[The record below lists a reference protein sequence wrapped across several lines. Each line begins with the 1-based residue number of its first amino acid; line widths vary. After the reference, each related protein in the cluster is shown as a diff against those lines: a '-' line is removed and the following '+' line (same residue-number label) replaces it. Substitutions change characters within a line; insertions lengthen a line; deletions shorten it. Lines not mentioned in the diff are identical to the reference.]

1 MKSKIYFLLLCLA
14 VIAPT
19 VVLGLATQRP
29 EIAVCCLLPETA
41 LLILV
46 YRMLFRPMRVIATGL
61 ELLREQDFS
70 SRLRKV
76 GQPDADRVVDMF
88 NSMMACLHRQNLQI
102 REQNEFL
109 DLLIDASPM
118 GVIILDDN
126 DNICQLNGA
135 ACEMLATGAGT
146 QPLSALTSPL
156 ALALRRLG
164 RDEVRTVR
172 LANSEVFRCSRL
184 HFMDRGWHHP
194 FMLIERLTDEVR
206 AAEKQAFARVIRT
219 MAHEVNNSMA
229 AIISTM
235 STSRTILADHPR
247 AANLLEPVN
256 ACLTRSAELTGFVR
270 RFAEV
275 VKVPE
280 PILCLTDFMEL
291 ILSALP
297 ILESICSA
305 CGARLETDLTNAAPV
320 RMDPVLMQQALVNIV
335 KNAAESASR
344 GGTVTLRADGH
355 TLLVIDNGPGLTP
368 DSADNLFSALYTTKP
383 DGHGLGLLL
392 VAEILNKHSARFS
405 LQTTPPLTTFSITLP

>member
-1 MKSKIYFLLLCLA
+1 MSLIS
-14 VIAPT
+14 
-19 VVLGLATQRP
+19 
-29 EIAVCCLLPETA
+29 CCP
-41 LLILV
+41 
-46 YRMLFRPMRVIATGL
+46 
-61 ELLREQDFS
+61 
-70 SRLRKV
+70 
-76 GQPDADRVVDMF
+76 
-88 NSMMACLHRQNLQI
+88 
-102 REQNEFL
+102 
-109 DLLIDASPM
+109 
-118 GVIILDDN
+118 
-126 DNICQLNGA
+126 
-135 ACEMLATGAGT
+135 
-146 QPLSALTSPL
+146 
-156 ALALRRLG
+156 
-164 RDEVRTVR
+164 
-172 LANSEVFRCSRL
+172 
-184 HFMDRGWHHP
+184 
-194 FMLIERLTDEVR
+194 
-206 AAEKQAFARVIRT
+206 
-219 MAHEVNNSMA
+219 
-229 AIISTM
+229 
-235 STSRTILADHPR
+235 
-247 AANLLEPVN
+247 ANLLEPVN

-355 TLLVIDNGPGLTP
+355 TLLVIDNGPGLTA

-383 DGHGLGLLL
+383 DGHGLGLHL

>member
-19 VVLGLATQRP
+19 VVLGFATQRP
-29 EIAVCCLLPETA
+29 EVAVCCLLPETA

-235 STSRTILADHPR
+235 STIRTILADHPR
-247 AANLLEPVN
+247 GVNLLEPVN

-305 CGARLETDLTNAAPV
+305 CGARLETDLSNAAPV

-344 GGTVTLRADGH
+344 GGTVTLRAEGH
-355 TLLVIDNGPGLTP
+355 TLLVIDNGPGLTA
-368 DSADNLFSALYTTKP
+368 DSADNLFSALYTTQP